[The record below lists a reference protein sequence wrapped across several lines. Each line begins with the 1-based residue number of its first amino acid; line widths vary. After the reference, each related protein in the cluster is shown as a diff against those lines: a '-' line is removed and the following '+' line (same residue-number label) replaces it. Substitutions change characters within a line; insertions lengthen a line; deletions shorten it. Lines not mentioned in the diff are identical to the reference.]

1 MCLFLIKNIYLSIIY
16 IPQYK
21 LVLIFIL
28 IKYTVFY
35 WKNIFLW
42 FGLYYRTKINTIKI
56 SRLSWDKA

>member
-35 WKNIFLW
+35 LKKIFFCDLD
-42 FGLYYRTKINTIKI
+42 FTIVLRLI
-56 SRLSWDKA
+56 LSRLVA

>member
-35 WKNIFLW
+35 WKNIFCDLD
-42 FGLYYRTKINTIKI
+42 FTIVLRLI
-56 SRLSWDKA
+56 LSRLVA